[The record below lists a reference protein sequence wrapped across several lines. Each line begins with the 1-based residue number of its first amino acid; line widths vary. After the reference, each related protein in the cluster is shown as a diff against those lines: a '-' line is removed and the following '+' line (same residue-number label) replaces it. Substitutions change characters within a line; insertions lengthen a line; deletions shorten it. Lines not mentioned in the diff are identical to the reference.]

1 MHGNDHSIRRGSAVS
16 RLSWPAL
23 AWRPRARMP
32 AHKGFILWNHVLAY
46 GELTNGSLPFPLLRV
61 AAWLSLWVM
70 LASFCLWAKVSIM
83 CPPSCSHW
91 VYSHFHCF
99 QPERSGNQFPVSA
112 TVWSSVF
119 KHVTLA
125 ILPLKH
131 IYHRVPKVAVHLT
144 LFTVS
149 SCTYQLLK

>member
-1 MHGNDHSIRRGSAVS
+1 MQGNDHSIRKGSAVP
-16 RLSWPAL
+16 RLSWPAS

-46 GELTNGSLPFPLLRV
+46 GELTNGSLPFPLLCV

-83 CPPSCSHW
+83 CCLSCSHW
-91 VYSHFHCF
+91 VYSLLF
-99 QPERSGNQFPVSA
+99 SVWKIWDQFPISA
-112 TVWSSVF
+112 TVLSFVF
-119 KHVTLA
+119 KRATLA

-131 IYHRVPKVAVHLT
+131 KYHLVPKVAVHLS
-144 LFTVS
+144 LFAVS
-149 SCTYQLLK
+149 SCTYHLLK

>member
-1 MHGNDHSIRRGSAVS
+1 MQGNDHSIRRGSAVP
-16 RLSWPAL
+16 RLSWPAS
-23 AWRPRARMP
+23 AWRPQARMP

-46 GELTNGSLPFPLLRV
+46 GELTNGSLPFPLLHV

-83 CPPSCSHW
+83 CRLSCSHW
-91 VYSHFHCF
+91 VYSHFFCF

-112 TVWSSVF
+112 TILSSVF

-131 IYHRVPKVAVHLT
+131 KYHLVPKVAVHLT
-144 LFTVS
+144 LFAVS
-149 SCTYQLLK
+149 SCTYHLLK